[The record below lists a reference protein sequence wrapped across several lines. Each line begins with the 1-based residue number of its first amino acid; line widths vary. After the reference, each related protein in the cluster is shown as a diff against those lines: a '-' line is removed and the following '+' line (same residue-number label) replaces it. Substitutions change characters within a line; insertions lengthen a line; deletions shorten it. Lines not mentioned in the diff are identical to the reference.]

1 MIILGGEPPFVEEPA
16 PRFGAVIKKMNE
28 FVEAIHVMTDEFNS
42 NNEGKLQ
49 VIIDETQ
56 EFVDTV
62 AIPVDAH
69 LAARGPQHGE
79 TKASVGLSKKDNYRT
94 ATLAEQIAFA
104 PVQAFV
110 TPQGAKAAILAS
122 NGSFVLS
129 DYQNNDLFQ
138 FASFFYPDYY
148 PTVVPTVNDP
158 VRYLGAS
165 KKTGL
170 LINNDGLVF
179 SPVSDTA
186 RYTYQSIF
194 TSMPTGVSKGG
205 RLGEITNLNASYL
218 TASWNTVGCD
228 TTDGKV
234 AFFKPLADKKIYQYK
249 NNLAMPGSNKNY
261 LLYSMSANAAYKG
274 LAVSSSFVG
283 TAITLNH
290 KFFSTANPNTDPALG
305 DQVTGAYQA
314 LFDRFDAASYSGPAN
329 GSQTFDLKDYV
340 TLPPQATIEI
350 SGGSHGIVTTLM
362 WNVPNVEIYLHVAV
376 PVTVTL
382 NGLVRKL
389 VFSFMMSVVPG
400 SLNPGGSAVFRQLGT
415 RVKDTLGADLR
426 PVAPASWLKDGN
438 PFDFF
443 NTVQYPGVL
452 LNSGELIKTASTKL
466 GTRVK
471 RFGTD
476 YADVKDFLLADRPTV
491 DARLAAT
498 EMYAPMRHACFG
510 LIPERIIPYFHDTI
524 NTRYLVYGADEITG
538 RFGWRD
544 YNWASTSIVS
554 TQSGDGTFGIALP
567 GQALPS
573 DNISDMPPGLSIYV
587 NKVGVGAAP
596 SALVFNEANGYV
608 GKASF
613 QYLNGVLT
621 VGADIALS
629 VASLLAVRAASGSVM
644 IRAAAANPLVNNALR
659 VPSIQVFA
667 LTANKAI
674 VMISDGLNYAEVGV
688 VNYAVVGSECVL
700 NYTTTGGMKLFPAT
714 PAGQPALSGNRASS
728 SGDDTWMNYSDMLA
742 VRVDANTFNLVFTRA
757 FGNIYGD
764 ISCVINGL
772 TTASPTVTRG
782 KVNTARLYQG
792 QDAFDTVEEVY
803 PAILIPNKG
812 VYQHEPTNSRF
823 VTVMNEIGGTTKVD
837 PFNINEAGW
846 VRLPA
851 GARFVVNGRTIIL
864 DRDVAV
870 QVATSGVNYCYL
882 RRAGTNLTV
891 IASSV
896 QREPVNNEVLFG
908 ITTNGVLALQK
919 SYIVMDSR
927 SISATR
933 HGSAIPCFIDDGGQG
948 VNQFFTHRDVKS

>member
-49 VIIDETQ
+49 TIIDDTQ

-62 AIPVDAH
+62 KIPVDAH
-69 LAARGPQHGE
+69 LAARGPRHGE
-79 TKASVGLSKKDNYRT
+79 TKASVGLSKKDNFRT

-158 VRYLGAS
+158 VRYLGPS
-165 KKTGL
+165 KRVGL

-186 RYTYQSIF
+186 RYAYQSIF
-194 TSMPTGVSKGG
+194 TSMPIGASRGS
-205 RLGEITNLNASYL
+205 RLGEITNLNACYL
-218 TASWNTVGCD
+218 TASWNTVGAD
-228 TTDGKV
+228 TTDGKT

-249 NNLAMPGSNKNY
+249 NNLAMPGGNKNY
-261 LLYSMSANAAYKG
+261 LLYSMSANAVYKG
-274 LAVSSSFVG
+274 FAVSASYVG
-283 TAITLNH
+283 TVLTLNH
-290 KFFSTANPNTDPALG
+290 KFFSTANPNTDPAIA
-305 DQVTGAYQA
+305 DQVTGAYLA

-329 GSQTFDLKDYV
+329 GSQVLDVANYV
-340 TLPPQATIEI
+340 NLPAGATMTIA
-350 SGGSHGIVTTLM
+350 GGSHGITTTLM
-362 WNVPNVEIYLHVAV
+362 WNVPNVEIYWHVAV

-382 NGLVRKL
+382 GGLVRKL
-389 VFSFMMSVVPG
+389 VLSFMISVVPG
-400 SLNPGGSAVFRQLGT
+400 SLVPGGSAVFRQLGT
-415 RVKDTLGADLR
+415 RAKDTLGADLL
-426 PVAPASWLKDGN
+426 PVGTANWIKDGN
-438 PFDFF
+438 PFDYF
-443 NTVQYPGVL
+443 NIVQYPGVM
-452 LNSGELIKTASTKL
+452 LNSGELIKTCATKL
-466 GTRVK
+466 GVRVK

-476 YADVKDFLLADRPTV
+476 YKGIKDFLLANRPTV
-491 DARLAAT
+491 DARLAST
-498 EMYAPMRHACFG
+498 EMYAPIRHACFG
-510 LIPERIIPYFHDTI
+510 LIPERIIPYSHDTI

-567 GQALPS
+567 GQAVASP
-573 DNISDMPPGLSIYV
+573 NISDMPPGLSIFV
-587 NKVGVGAAP
+587 NKAGVGVSP

-621 VGADIALS
+621 VGGDVALS
-629 VASLLAVRAASGSVM
+629 VASLLAIRAASGSVM

-688 VNYAVVGSECVL
+688 VGYTVTGSQCVL
-700 NYTTTGGMKLFPAT
+700 NYTTTGGLKLFPAT
-714 PAGQPALSGNRASS
+714 PAAQPALAGNRASQ
-728 SGDDTWMNYSDMLA
+728 SGDDPWMNYSDMLA
-742 VRVDANTFNLVFTRA
+742 ARVDTNTYNLVFARA

-764 ISCVINGL
+764 ISCTINGL
-772 TTASPTVTRG
+772 TTATPTVTRG
-782 KVNTARLYQG
+782 AVNSARLYQG

-803 PAILIPNKG
+803 PPILIPNKG
-812 VYQHEPTNSRF
+812 VYQHEPTNNRA

-837 PFNINEAGW
+837 PYVINQPGW

-864 DRDVAV
+864 ERDYAV
-870 QVATSGVNYCYL
+870 QVATSGVTYCYL

-908 ITTNGVLALQK
+908 IATNGVLALQK

-933 HGSAIPCFIDDGGQG
+933 HGSAIPCFTDDGGQG